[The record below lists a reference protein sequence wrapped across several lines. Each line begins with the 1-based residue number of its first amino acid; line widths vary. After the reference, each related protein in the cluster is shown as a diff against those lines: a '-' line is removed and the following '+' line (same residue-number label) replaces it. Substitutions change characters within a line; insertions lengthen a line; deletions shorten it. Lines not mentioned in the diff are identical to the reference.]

1 MRAPADDEPMPDFGE
16 PRDDADDARAG
27 GRRSRADRAADEGAA
42 VERDRWAMRASA
54 HPGRR
59 PRRRAAA
66 ITFDPADHQDPD
78 RRRYFL
84 SSLQPSGDYEAVI
97 VAITDGSSRRY
108 FSSRDG
114 SHFIEVDELSF
125 EQRRK
130 SGSRSMLEIGEHE
143 LRELEGALIFV
154 RPLDGRDPI
163 AEVAAAKQASL
174 EATRP
179 MAIVPVA
186 AAEAVAAST
195 ADEATTDGATDDAT
209 ADDASTA
216 DEPNDDDAALVPA
229 PSDEEAPVDDPVPA
243 AEGDESSAA
252 PDARADDVTDDG
264 AADSALAWADEST
277 APADETSEPQEPGPR
292 RSTFEPVAPGAPPD
306 PESSDSAEA
315 SVVGVFDPIEAPP
328 IPPIAPAPR
337 YVSES
342 VESAEPVESIE
353 SAEADPGPLRAPEP
367 EPAPA
372 PAAARR
378 TAPLSTLDAVAQV
391 ALAKGIAFAAHRGQ
405 LDKSGTPYID
415 HPGRIAERFDPVT
428 DPIAAAAAWLHDVL
442 EDTPLTSRELFEAGV
457 LLEIVG
463 VVELLTRRPEVSPDE
478 YYARIRRHPVALR
491 VKLADI
497 DDNTAPW
504 RLRRLEFA
512 KQQRLAEKYRHA
524 RRALGVD

>member
-1 MRAPADDEPMPDFGE
+1 MPDFGE
-16 PRDDADDARAG
+16 PGGDADGTALATPANPDGRRARDARPL
-27 GRRSRADRAADEGAA
+27 DEGAV

-59 PRRRAAA
+59 PRRREA
-66 ITFDPADHQDPD
+66 IAFDPADHQDPD

-97 VAITDGSSRRY
+97 VAITDGASRRY

-163 AEVAAAKQASL
+163 AEVAAARKASL

-179 MAIVPVA
+179 MAIVPIAHRPPVA
-186 AAEAVAAST
+186 E
-195 ADEATTDGATDDAT
+195 TDGAPASAEPRADAAAGGPGDDPGLGW
-209 ADDASTA
+209 A
-216 DEPNDDDAALVPA
+216 DEPAEAA
-229 PSDEEAPVDDPVPA
+229 
-243 AEGDESSAA
+243 DESSE
-252 PDARADDVTDDG
+252 PDA
-264 AADSALAWADEST
+264 
-277 APADETSEPQEPGPR
+277 PGPR
-292 RSTFEPVAPGAPPD
+292 RSTFEPIPPGDAGD
-306 PESSDSAEA
+306 PSSSAATEA
-315 SVVGVFDPIEAPP
+315 SVADVADTIEDVADAIELAAISLSPDE
-328 IPPIAPAPR
+328 A
-337 YVSES
+337 
-342 VESAEPVESIE
+342 AE
-353 SAEADPGPLRAPEP
+353 PEP
-367 EPAPA
+367 EPEPEPGPLHEHAPA
-372 PAAARR
+372 PGPSAQQPAAPRSRARLS
-378 TAPLSTLDAVAQV
+378 PLEAVAQV

-457 LLEIVG
+457 LLEVVG
-463 VVELLTRRPEVSPDE
+463 VVELLTRRPEVTPDE

-504 RLRRLEFA
+504 RLRRLDFA

-524 RRALGVD
+524 RRVLGVE

>member
-1 MRAPADDEPMPDFGE
+1 MPDFGE
-16 PRDDADDARAG
+16 PGDRQSDGRRPGETPAADDSAL
-27 GRRSRADRAADEGAA
+27 
-42 VERDRWAMRASA
+42 ERDRWAMRASA

-59 PRRRAAA
+59 PRRRAATLA
-66 ITFDPADHQDPD
+66 FDAPEHQDPD

-97 VAITDGSSRRY
+97 VAITDGASRRY

-163 AEVAAAKQASL
+163 AEVAAARKASL

-179 MAIVPVA
+179 MAIVSVA
-186 AAEAVAAST
+186 PPGVEAA
-195 ADEATTDGATDDAT
+195 DATTDDMAGAAPEDDLDAT
-209 ADDASTA
+209 PEHDDVATP
-216 DEPNDDDAALVPA
+216 EHDDAATPGLGVDGTSA
-229 PSDEEAPVDDPVPA
+229 EAA
-243 AEGDESSAA
+243 SSAA
-252 PDARADDVTDDG
+252 QGVEPVVPAESGADAAADDPADG
-264 AADSALAWADEST
+264 IALLWADDPA
-277 APADETSEPQEPGPR
+277 APVPGASEPGVPGPR
-292 RSTFEPVAPGAPPD
+292 RSTFEPVPPCAPAD
-306 PESSDSAEA
+306 PESSDVSEA
-315 SVVGVFDPIEAPP
+315 SVDHVVDPIGPP
-328 IPPIAPAPR
+328 PLPLDR
-337 YVSES
+337 TES
-342 VESAEPVESIE
+342 VDHVKPDAE
-353 SAEADPGPLRAPEP
+353 PLRAPGPEP
-367 EPAPA
+367 LPAPA
-372 PAAARR
+372 PAAHRS
-378 TAPLSTLDAVAQV
+378 TAPLSPLDAVAQV

-457 LLEIVG
+457 LIEIVG
-463 VVELLTRRPEVSPDE
+463 VVELLTRRPEVAPDE

-524 RRALGVD
+524 RRALGAE

>member
-1 MRAPADDEPMPDFGE
+1 MRAPADDEPMPDFGL
-16 PRDDADDARAG
+16 PGDGPGHAQPG
-27 GRRSRADRAADEGAA
+27 GRRSRDGSASDEIG
-42 VERDRWAMRASA
+42 VLERDRWAMRASA
-54 HPGRR
+54 TPGRR
-59 PRRRAAA
+59 PRRRAATIVLESDEHA
-66 ITFDPADHQDPD
+66 DPD

-130 SGSRSMLEIGEHE
+130 SGTRSLLEIGEHE

-163 AEVAAAKQASL
+163 AEVAAAKKAAL

-179 MAIVPVA
+179 MAILPIA
-186 AAEAVAAST
+186 APGAV
-195 ADEATTDGATDDAT
+195 DATTDAAAGGTADGPATGDDAM
-209 ADDASTA
+209 
-216 DEPNDDDAALVPA
+216 PA
-229 PSDEEAPVDDPVPA
+229 EAPGDRDDSGRP
-243 AEGDESSAA
+243 SSAA
-252 PDARADDVTDDG
+252 PD
-264 AADSALAWADEST
+264 ES
-277 APADETSEPQEPGPR
+277 SEGTESPGPR
-292 RSTFEPVAPGAPPD
+292 RSTFEPVVPKPPADAPAADADADAGEDAD
-306 PESSDSAEA
+306 ADADADSDSE
-315 SVVGVFDPIEAPP
+315 
-328 IPPIAPAPR
+328 
-337 YVSES
+337 
-342 VESAEPVESIE
+342 
-353 SAEADPGPLRAPEP
+353 
-367 EPAPA
+367 A
-372 PAAARR
+372 PAAADAPAYPEAVIDDGIATADDGADPAAASEPAPSDPALAQAPDPAR
-378 TAPLSTLDAVAQV
+378 TWAGPAPVAASVTDVSEPSEPRPAAPRSPESLSTLDAVAQV

-442 EDTPLTSRELFEAGV
+442 EDTPITSRELFEAGV
-457 LLEIVG
+457 LLEVVG
-463 VVELLTRRPEVSPDE
+463 VVELLTRRPEITPDE

-504 RLRRLEFA
+504 RLRRLDFA
-512 KQQRLAEKYRHA
+512 KQARLAEKYRHA
-524 RRALGVD
+524 RRALGAD

>member
-1 MRAPADDEPMPDFGE
+1 MPDFGE
-16 PRDDADDARAG
+16 PGEVTGDAQAT
-27 GRRSRADRAADEGAA
+27 GRRVREAALVDDDGS
-42 VERDRWAMRASA
+42 RDRWAMRASA

-59 PRRRAAA
+59 PRRRAATVA
-66 ITFDPADHQDPD
+66 FDPSDHQDPD

-84 SSLQPSGDYEAVI
+84 SSLQPSGEYEAVI

-130 SGSRSMLEIGEHE
+130 SGSRSLLEIGEHE

-163 AEVAAAKQASL
+163 AEVAAAKRASL
-174 EATRP
+174 VATRP

-186 AAEAVAAST
+186 APDAADDAMPIEAERSPEEIGDPGAS
-195 ADEATTDGATDDAT
+195 ADPRTDDAPERS
-209 ADDASTA
+209 ADDPTLVWA
-216 DEPNDDDAALVPA
+216 DDPAAPA
-229 PSDEEAPVDDPVPA
+229 GEAP
-243 AEGDESSAA
+243 
-252 PDARADDVTDDG
+252 
-264 AADSALAWADEST
+264 
-277 APADETSEPQEPGPR
+277 EPEPSGPR
-292 RSTFEPVAPGAPPD
+292 RSTFEPVPPFGAADIGAADFGAGELGAAAPDDHAAPASSASS
-306 PESSDSAEA
+306 ESPQA
-315 SVVGVFDPIEAPP
+315 SVAAPVDQFDDPP
-328 IPPIAPAPR
+328 SPR
-337 YVSES
+337 S
-342 VESAEPVESIE
+342 
-353 SAEADPGPLRAPEP
+353 
-367 EPAPA
+367 
-372 PAAARR
+372 PAA
-378 TAPLSTLDAVAQV
+378 LSPFEAVAQV

-457 LLEIVG
+457 LLEVVG
-463 VVELLTRRPEVSPDE
+463 VVELLTRRPEVTPDE

-504 RLRRLEFA
+504 RLRRLDFA
-512 KQQRLAEKYRHA
+512 KQQRLAEKYRYA

>member
-1 MRAPADDEPMPDFGE
+1 MRAPADDEPVPGFGVPDEDG
-16 PRDDADDARAG
+16 DDAGDGRPG
-27 GRRSRADRAADEGAA
+27 GRRRSEAFVDDGAI
-42 VERDRWAMRASA
+42 ERDRWAMRASA

-59 PRRRAAA
+59 PRRRAATLA
-66 ITFDPADHQDPD
+66 FDPADHQDPD

-97 VAITDGSSRRY
+97 VAITDGASRRY

-143 LRELEGALIFV
+143 LRELEDALIFV

-163 AEVAAAKQASL
+163 AEVAAARKASL

-186 AAEAVAAST
+186 APEAASADAKTDVAVDTTTDVAADAKT
-195 ADEATTDGATDDAT
+195 DVAADATRRPDADEASADDST
-209 ADDASTA
+209 LVWADDASAA
-216 DEPNDDDAALVPA
+216 DE
-229 PSDEEAPVDDPVPA
+229 DDPE
-243 AEGDESSAA
+243 AEA
-252 PDARADDVTDDG
+252 
-264 AADSALAWADEST
+264 
-277 APADETSEPQEPGPR
+277 PGPR
-292 RSTFEPVAPGAPPD
+292 RATFEPIPPGGPAEPTPN
-306 PESSDSAEA
+306 AEA
-315 SVVGVFDPIEAPP
+315 DA
-328 IPPIAPAPR
+328 
-337 YVSES
+337 
-342 VESAEPVESIE
+342 SAEPRL
-353 SAEADPGPLRAPEP
+353 DPDGEPEP
-367 EPAPA
+367 EAAMPPVLEPEPELEPDGASATAPPAPPAPHAPAASPAPPAPPASAASPA
-372 PAAARR
+372 PAA
-378 TAPLSTLDAVAQV
+378 LSPLDAVAQV

-457 LLEIVG
+457 LIEIVG
-463 VVELLTRRPEVSPDE
+463 VVELLTRRPEVTPDE

-524 RRALGVD
+524 RRALGVE

>member
-1 MRAPADDEPMPDFGE
+1 MRAPADDEPTPEFGAPDAGRRGTGPGERMLRRDRDRDRDRARGGDGE
-16 PRDDADDARAG
+16 PEDRYSEGVDDATAL
-27 GRRSRADRAADEGAA
+27 
-42 VERDRWAMRASA
+42 ERDRWAMRASA

-59 PRRRAAA
+59 SRRRAASL
-66 ITFDPADHQDPD
+66 TLDPDEHHDPD

-84 SSLQPSGDYEAVI
+84 SSIQPSGDYEAVI
-97 VAITDGSSRRY
+97 VAITDGARRRY

-163 AEVAAAKQASL
+163 AEVAAAKRASL

-179 MAIVPVA
+179 MAIVPVGAPA
-186 AAEAVAAST
+186 AAAGAEAADRGP
-195 ADEATTDGATDDAT
+195 ADETVSDETTDGAADAERDSGSVV
-209 ADDASTA
+209 A
-216 DEPNDDDAALVPA
+216 DAASAVDGGASEAEALE
-229 PSDEEAPVDDPVPA
+229 PS
-243 AEGDESSAA
+243 G
-252 PDARADDVTDDG
+252 R
-264 AADSALAWADEST
+264 
-277 APADETSEPQEPGPR
+277 R
-292 RSTFEPVAPGAPPD
+292 RSTFEPVPQPAEPVVPSEASEPGAP
-306 PESSDSAEA
+306 SADHPIG
-315 SVVGVFDPIEAPP
+315 SVVS
-328 IPPIAPAPR
+328 APAH
-337 YVSES
+337 
-342 VESAEPVESIE
+342 VEV
-353 SAEADPGPLRAPEP
+353 DPS
-367 EPAPA
+367 A
-372 PAAARR
+372 PAAAEPSAPTEPRPAPPVASAPRR
-378 TAPLSTLDAVAQV
+378 GPLTDLEAVAQV

-415 HPGRIAERFDPVT
+415 HPGRIAERFDPVA

-442 EDTPLTSRELFEAGV
+442 EDTPLTSRELFEAGI

-463 VVELLTRRPEVSPDE
+463 VVELLTRRPEVTPDE

-504 RLRRLEFA
+504 RLRRLDFA

-524 RRALGVD
+524 RRALGVE